1 MLLNRSIPTFG
12 SNENIDMRHDGMKQ
26 NENKPQSI
34 KKSIHASDFF
44 MDMMG

>member
-12 SNENIDMRHDGMKQ
+12 SNEGIDMGHNNVTPNK
-26 NENKPQSI
+26 NKPQSI